1 MSTFAKNFRQLMI
14 ANLVL
19 EWVFEGFVGE
29 IAKWIWRG
37 SLRENRSLKKVQ
49 WITKL
54 FVPFK
59 RLSAF
64 SALKKSSWN

>member
-1 MSTFAKNFRQLMI
+1 MI

-37 SLRENRSLKKVQ
+37 SLRENRSLKKV
-49 WITKL
+49 
-54 FVPFK
+54 
-59 RLSAF
+59 
-64 SALKKSSWN
+64 